1 MKEKEMNK
9 IDNIIKFAKEKM
21 DDDAT
26 GHDFL
31 HASRVA
37 ILAKKMYL
45 ADQGNNK
52 NSLFIIETS
61 GYLHDTID
69 EKLSLNISRTLQEI
83 DSLLDK
89 QKVSQ
94 KNKNIIFYIIQ
105 HISYSKNIDV
115 HYPLSIEGKYVQ
127 DADRLDALGAIG
139 IARAFAYGGHVN
151 QKIYDPKIKITTLT
165 SHRQYRQH
173 ETTTYNHFF
182 EKLLNLEESMNTL
195 AGKREAV
202 RRTNY
207 IKSFLKEFE
216 KEINIV
222 K

>member
-1 MKEKEMNK
+1 MNE
-9 IDNIIKFAKEKM
+9 IDNIIKFVKERM
-21 DDDAT
+21 ADDVT

-37 ILAKKMYL
+37 TLAKKMYL

-52 NSLFIIETS
+52 NSVFIIEAA

-69 EKLSLNISRTLQEI
+69 EKLSTNITKSLQEI
-83 DSLLDK
+83 NSLLDS

-94 KNKNIIFYIIQ
+94 ENKDMIFYIIQ
-105 HISYSKNIDV
+105 HMSYSKNIDA
-115 HYPLSIEGKYVQ
+115 HYSLSIEGQYVQ

-151 QKIYDPKIKITTLT
+151 QKIYDPQIKITTLT
-165 SHRQYRQH
+165 SHKQYRHH

-182 EKLLNLEESMNTL
+182 EKLLNLEGTMNTL
-195 AGKREAV
+195 AGKEEAI

-216 KEINIV
+216 AEVNII